1 MFYCSVSQIA
11 RVTKRSTFLSGC
23 IFTLACPSQH
33 SRRAG
38 GRVPHTV
45 VWGRVEIDQL
55 LFLFSH
61 QSVSV
66 VVSCAKLVVQEWYS
80 DSSAVYF
87 FQFWSNHGKRGKLLP
102 ASFHIATTGDA
113 MTLAYFS
120 EICSNNLLWIGKS
133 DSRPLEIVVK
143 RHYLKL
149 KVVQYKVD
157 TWKVPYIVPFWV
169 LFQLSRTWLVSLEVT
184 HKTLMFV
191 PTPAPIHKQKQ

>member
-1 MFYCSVSQIA
+1 MLYCSVSQIA
-11 RVTKRSTFLSGC
+11 RVTKRSAFLSGC

-38 GRVPHTV
+38 GRVPHTI

-61 QSVSV
+61 RSVSV
-66 VVSCAKLVVQEWYS
+66 VVSCAKFVVQEWHS
-80 DSSAVYF
+80 DSCAVYL

-102 ASFHIATTGDA
+102 ASFQIATTGDA
-113 MTLAYFS
+113 MTFTYFS

-157 TWKVPYIVPFWV
+157 TWKVPYIVLFWSCFNY
-169 LFQLSRTWLVSLEVT
+169 LGPGRSLAWGHT
-184 HKTLMFV
+184 
-191 PTPAPIHKQKQ
+191 